1 MGIALPILLLLAG
14 MILILGVLSILVIAL
29 VAKRNRCK
37 SQPPPPST
45 PKTEGD
51 DIDPWEEAGKR
62 MKG

>member
-1 MGIALPILLLLAG
+1 MGIALPILILLAG
-14 MILILGVLSILVIAL
+14 MILILGLLSILVIAT

-37 SQPPPPST
+37 SKPPSST
-45 PKTEGD
+45 NKTKGD